1 MRKILISAALATFS
15 LSIAGAAVAAP
26 ACTTQPKSKWM
37 TEAQMRAKVD
47 KLGYTKIK
55 VLQVSGS
62 CYEIYAQNKA
72 GKKAEVYFNP
82 VTGAIVQNN
91 VD

>member
-1 MRKILISAALATFS
+1 MRKILLSAALGIAS
-15 LSIAGAAVAAP
+15 LIIVGAAQAAP
-26 ACTTQPKSKWM
+26 ACTAEPKTKWLTQ
-37 TEAQMRAKVD
+37 TQMRLRVE

-82 VTGAIVQNN
+82 VTGAVVQNN
-91 VD
+91 ED